1 MNKLKNKVF
10 LTIFIILSIFGLS
23 ILIIYNYQ
31 NYTNEENRIVNQLR
45 NELKNPSRLRNSEN
59 IMRFFDA
66 KVYKILYSNGEIIQ
80 ITSYAQDDELND
92 EIYNIANNL
101 LDKEN
106 GIYIGNLYFNNYSYK
121 ITKNSITIVDNS
133 DTNNKLLLTL
143 RISLIVFLLIEV
155 ISYLISYLLSSWII
169 KPVEEAF
176 DKQKQFIADASHE
189 LKTPLA
195 VIMASADTLEKD
207 NNKKWI
213 KNIQTE
219 SDRMNKLI
227 KNLLDLSKVENS
239 NPIKENINLSKLI
252 EKSILP
258 LESLMYEKNIKF
270 EYKIEDNINFECN
283 SEEIKQLM
291 NIILD
296 NAIKNK
302 KKNGNIF
309 VNLNK
314 EKNDIIIK
322 IKNKGNPIPE
332 GEEEKIFERFYR
344 SDKSR
349 NRNDN
354 RYGLGL
360 AIAKS
365 IVIKHNGIIKAESK
379 NKYTTFTI
387 NFKKK

>member
-31 NYTNEENRIVNQLR
+31 NYTNEEKRIVNQLR
-45 NELKNPSRLRNSEN
+45 NELKNPSRLRSSEN
-59 IMRFFDA
+59 IIRFFDA

-227 KNLLDLSKVENS
+227 KNLLDLSK
-239 NPIKENINLSKLI
+239 LI

-291 NIILD
+291 SIILD
-296 NAIKNK
+296 NAIKHTE
-302 KKNGNIF
+302 KNGNIF